1 MSEYNQTDSMI
12 TNRESGS
19 RMMIAIVSPIV
30 AVLLLYI
37 IGISFARLLG
47 LPLFLGS
54 AVGLALGTWV
64 AFWII
69 SRSYITN
76 GAVSAFVTVDPL
88 VTILGGGSP
97 LVSYGPGFHFCYWW
111 ERRDGGN
118 NVNLGEAAES
128 FTVPVQVPTGKFTVK
143 YSVRLRPDIRYLPE
157 FLAGV
162 ASVAAEF
169 GGIISGEILNFVS
182 QKKMTLTEAIASIA
196 KFNDHLKRTFVEK
209 SVDGKST
216 EFEKRFGILIGDITV
231 EEILPTEKVQETMG
245 AITKAE
251 VIDKIVAK
259 SFGYSSA
266 KALNTAIKSGK
277 VAAEEVN
284 KRRTQTMAFSGNLQ
298 GMDLK
303 EHTFRLEGLDK
314 VDPAVAQAIATVL
327 GGFAQHAKNV
337 GRKNAQK
344 QQGAKK

>member
-12 TNRESGS
+12 TNRENGS
-19 RMMIAIVSPIV
+19 RLMIAIASPLLAVS
-30 AVLLLYI
+30 LLYLG
-37 IGISFARLLG
+37 GISFAAWFG
-47 LPLFLGS
+47 LPHVLGS
-54 AVGLALGTWV
+54 ATGLALGAWV
-64 AFWII
+64 AIWII

-76 GAVSAFVTVDPL
+76 GAVAAFVTVDPL
-88 VTILGGGSP
+88 VTILGSGSP

-118 NVNLGEAAES
+118 NVNLGEAAET

-162 ASVAAEF
+162 ASVAAEL
-169 GGIISGEILNFVS
+169 GGIISAEIINFMS
-182 QKKMTLTEAIASIA
+182 LKKKTVTEAIASTA
-196 KFNDHLKRTFVEK
+196 ELNDHLKHTFVEK
-209 SVDGKST
+209 STDDEVTK
-216 EFEKRFGILIGDITV
+216 FEKRFGIMVGDVTV
-231 EEILPTEKVQETMG
+231 EEILPTDEVQKTMS
-245 AITKAE
+245 AITEAE

-259 SFGYSSA
+259 SFGYSNA

-337 GRKNAQK
+337 GRKNPQK
-344 QQGAKK
+344 QHGAKK